1 MGILQLKNINKTLI
15 KRKFIA
21 EKYKKVF
28 KKFKNLFQF
37 YEPPE
42 YIKPSWYR
50 FYIFIKRNKKNIK
63 NFRDQIIKNLKKKN
77 IICYYGACP
86 EIYLEKVFKN
96 LILK

>member
-50 FYIFIKRNKKNIK
+50 FYIFIKRNKKTLKILEIK
-63 NFRDQIIKNLKKKN
+63 LLK
-77 IICYYGACP
+77 I
-86 EIYLEKVFKN
+86 
-96 LILK
+96 

>member
-1 MGILQLKNINKTLI
+1 MSYKKKKNLEQKFVYNKDFFGSNYRLTEVQSSVGILQLKNINKTLI

-50 FYIFIKRNKKNIK
+50 FYIFIKR
-63 NFRDQIIKNLKKKN
+63 
-77 IICYYGACP
+77 
-86 EIYLEKVFKN
+86 
-96 LILK
+96 